1 MNLSQEELTTI
12 AEAVADAVTAKVYV
26 HNCRC
31 GLTTE
36 LLEYHKED
44 HKFIGETRKGLK
56 LIQKVG
62 IVTTATGIITA
73 VGSALLVGIK
83 VMLMQGGK

>member
-1 MNLSQEELTTI
+1 MPLTQEDI
-12 AEAVADAVTAKVYV
+12 DAVTDAITAKIHTSY
-26 HNCRC
+26 CRC
-31 GLTTE
+31 GLTTG
-36 LLEYHKED
+36 LLEHHKED

-62 IVTTATGIITA
+62 IVTTITGIITA
-73 VGSALLVGIK
+73 VGSALIVGIK

>member
-1 MNLSQEELTTI
+1 MPLTQEEVD
-12 AEAVADAVTAKVYV
+12 AVADAITAKI
-26 HNCRC
+26 HTNSCRC
-31 GLTTE
+31 GLTVE

-62 IVTTATGIITA
+62 IVTTITGIITA
-73 VGSALLVGIK
+73 VGSALIVGIK